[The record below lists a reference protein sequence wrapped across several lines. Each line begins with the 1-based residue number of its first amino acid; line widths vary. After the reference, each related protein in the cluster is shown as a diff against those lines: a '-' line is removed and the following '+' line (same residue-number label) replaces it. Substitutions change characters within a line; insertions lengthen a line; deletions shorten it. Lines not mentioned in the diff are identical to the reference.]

1 MDRNRVHYYSQYDLS
16 IEWNLQQIEELLQDF
31 DASGFIKDLNDIIE
45 LYHIKK
51 HIDYGNHLLTWN
63 ENYINNLKSTVNTF
77 PRIIVMYLRRLSNE
91 ALYDQYKLL
100 DWGYIESFWEIISH
114 YDILDLLDEAFLN
127 NVLSEEG
134 NLRPILQQEKI
145 VNRFGTCLRNK
156 MMFNNLS
163 AHILLDQY
171 VRKGLNDSG
180 KTYFFPSSL
189 TIEDKED
196 IIVRFLNQDEPNLN
210 YVRLVR
216 QVKDSSNQI
225 ILTPRTRLLAESV
238 EENLT
243 NRLLDKANVI
253 HSSYSIA
260 YDRSENVPPTR
271 IEPSEDG
278 FMLIHSWK
286 YIEGLNKT
294 QKILVFGYL
303 FGMIG
308 EDWIISLV
316 NKDYETG
323 CLESVLASMD
333 HSKNAYFRNWS
344 CHFNN
349 NLALGNTTLYSQVLP
364 SMGERLESLVK
375 SFYESH
381 FKEDYGY
388 TTLPLTLP
396 EEDADWIAK
405 CRTIMPELDSVSK
418 QYDLFI
424 KEEDLDP
431 RLFQFE
437 KPSLT
442 TDVKSLFENKY
453 YEINGSPMELWE
465 PMCFLYKMGEVLHVV
480 NGFDTTGIENFH
492 DFITRY
498 EVPYSVYT
506 DFRKGKIDKL
516 ISSGYIKV
524 DEQGILRLANVPA
537 IKILGCLWRNR
548 AISYWHHDKPI
559 RELLDEWKNEGLLKT
574 DDHLLCESERNL
586 FSYYLNK
593 SQYTNG
599 PDIRNRYAHGSI
611 PAGGDMNIHA
621 KNYYTLMMLLILLL
635 LKIEDEFRIGLFIVQ
650 ENIPIKNE

>member
-31 DASGFIKDLNDIIE
+31 DASVFIKDLNDIIE

-127 NVLSEEG
+127 NVLDEEE

-145 VNRFGTCLRNK
+145 VNKFTTYLRSK
-156 MMFNNLS
+156 MMCNSLS

-171 VRKGLNDSG
+171 VRKGLNDSD

-189 TIEDKED
+189 TIEDKEE

-216 QVKDSSNQI
+216 QVKDSSSQI
-225 ILTPRTRLLAESV
+225 TLNPKTRLLAESV
-238 EENLT
+238 EKDLNDK
-243 NRLLDKANVI
+243 LLDKAIVI
-253 HSSYSIA
+253 KSSYCIE
-260 YDRSENVPPTR
+260 YDRSDNVPSTR
-271 IEPSEDG
+271 IELREDG
-278 FMLIHSWK
+278 FKQVHSWE
-286 YIEGLNKT
+286 YIKGLNKT
-294 QKILVFGYL
+294 QKILVFSGL
-303 FGMIG
+303 FGLIG
-308 EDWIISLV
+308 EDSIISLV
-316 NKDYETG
+316 NKDYETDA
-323 CLESVLASMD
+323 LESVLASRD
-333 HSKNAYFRNWS
+333 HSRNAYFMNECCRL
-344 CHFNN
+344 NN
-349 NLALGNTTLYSQVLP
+349 ALALDNTFLYSQVLL
-364 SMGERLESLVK
+364 STDERLESLVK
-375 SFYESH
+375 TFYESH

-388 TTLPLTLP
+388 TTFPLILPD
-396 EEDADWIAK
+396 EDADWMAK
-405 CRTIMPELDSVSK
+405 CRTIIPELDSVSK

-424 KEEDLDP
+424 KEGDLDP
-431 RLFQFE
+431 RLFQLE

-453 YEINGSPMELWE
+453 YEINGFPMELWE
-465 PMCFLYKMGEVLHVV
+465 PMYFLYKMGEVLHVV

-506 DFRKGKIDKL
+506 DFRKDKIDKL
-516 ISSGYIKV
+516 ISRGYIKV

-611 PAGGDMNIHA
+611 PAGGDVNIHA

-635 LKIEDEFRIGLFIVQ
+635 LKIEDEFRIRLFIAQ
-650 ENIPIKNE
+650 ENIPIKN

>member
-100 DWGYIESFWEIISH
+100 DWRYIESFWEIISH

-127 NVLSEEG
+127 NVLDEEE

-145 VNRFGTCLRNK
+145 VNKFTTYLRSK
-156 MMFNNLS
+156 MMCNSLS

-171 VRKGLNDSG
+171 VRKGLNDRDRA
-180 KTYFFPSSL
+180 YFFPSTL
-189 TIEDKED
+189 TTEDKEE
-196 IIVRFLNQDEPNLN
+196 IIIGLLNQDEPNLN
-210 YVRLVR
+210 YVRLVK

-225 ILTPRTRLLAESV
+225 ILTPSTRLLAESV
-238 EENLT
+238 EKDLN
-243 NRLLDKANVI
+243 DKLREKAIVI
-253 HSSYSIA
+253 KSSYCIE
-260 YDRSENVPPTR
+260 YDRSDNVPSTR
-271 IEPSEDG
+271 IELREDG
-278 FMLIHSWK
+278 FKQVHSWE
-286 YIEGLNKT
+286 YIKGLNKT
-294 QKILVFGYL
+294 QKILVFSGL
-303 FGMIG
+303 FGLIG
-308 EDWIISLV
+308 EDSIISLV
-316 NKDYETG
+316 NKDYETDA
-323 CLESVLASMD
+323 LESVLASRD
-333 HSKNAYFRNWS
+333 HSRNAYFMNES
-344 CHFNN
+344 CRLNN
-349 NLALGNTTLYSQVLP
+349 ALALDNTFLYSQVLL
-364 SMGERLESLVK
+364 STDERLESLVK
-375 SFYESH
+375 TFYESH

-388 TTLPLTLP
+388 TTFPLILPD
-396 EEDADWIAK
+396 EDADWMAK
-405 CRTIMPELDSVSK
+405 CRTIIPELDSVSK

-424 KEEDLDP
+424 KEGDLDP
-431 RLFQFE
+431 RLFQLE

-453 YEINGSPMELWE
+453 YEINGFPMELWE

-516 ISSGYIKV
+516 ISRGYIRV

-599 PDIRNRYAHGSI
+599 PDIRNRYAHGTI

-650 ENIPIKNE
+650 ENIPIKN

>member
-1 MDRNRVHYYSQYDLS
+1 MDRNRVHYYSRYDLS

-31 DASGFIKDLNDIIE
+31 DASVFIKDLNDIIE

-77 PRIIVMYLRRLSNE
+77 PRIIVMYLRSLSNE

-127 NVLSEEG
+127 NVLDEEG

-145 VNRFGTCLRNK
+145 VNKFTTYLRSK
-156 MMFNNLS
+156 MMCNSLS

-189 TIEDKED
+189 TIEDKEE

-260 YDRSENVPPTR
+260 YDRSENIPPTR

-278 FMLIHSWK
+278 FMQIHSWK

-294 QKILVFGYL
+294 QKILVFGCL

-344 CHFNN
+344 CDFNN

-375 SFYESH
+375 TFYESH

-388 TTLPLTLP
+388 TTFPMILPD
-396 EEDADWIAK
+396 EDANWMAK
-405 CRTIMPELDSVSK
+405 CRTIIPELDSVSK

-424 KEEDLDP
+424 KEGDLDP
-431 RLFQFE
+431 RLFQLE
-437 KPSLT
+437 KPSLI
-442 TDVKSLFENKY
+442 TDVKSLFGNKY
-453 YEINGSPMELWE
+453 YEINGCPIELWE
-465 PMCFLYKMGEVLHVV
+465 PMCSLYRMGEVLHVV
-480 NGFDTTGIENFH
+480 NGFDTTGIGNFH
-492 DFITRY
+492 DFIT
-498 EVPYSVYT
+498 
-506 DFRKGKIDKL
+506 L
-516 ISSGYIKV
+516 ISRGYIKV
-524 DEQGILRLANVPA
+524 DEQGTLRLSNAPA
-537 IKILGCLWRNR
+537 IEILGCLWRNR
-548 AISYWHHDKPI
+548 VISYWHHDKPI
-559 RELLDEWKNEGLLKT
+559 RELLDEWKNEGLLKI

-599 PDIRNRYAHGSI
+599 PDIRNRYAHATI
-611 PAGGDMNIHA
+611 PVSDDMNIHA
-621 KNYYTLMMLLILLL
+621 KHYYTLLMLLILLL
-635 LKIEDEFRIGLFIVQ
+635 LEIEDEFRIGLLIIQ
-650 ENIPIKNE
+650 ENIPIKN